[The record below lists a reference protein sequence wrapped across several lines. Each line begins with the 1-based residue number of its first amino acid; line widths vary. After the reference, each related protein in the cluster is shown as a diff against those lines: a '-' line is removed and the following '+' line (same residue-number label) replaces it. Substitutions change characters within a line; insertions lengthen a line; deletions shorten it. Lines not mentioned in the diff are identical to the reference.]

1 MPARDSGLDLARVL
15 AYIHASLLYVASWRR
30 QRRMSALG
38 ATVFVEIGAKQMA
51 KRCQITGKT
60 VMTGNNVSHA
70 NNKTRRRF
78 LPNLQHATM
87 HSEALGRR
95 VSLRLSTSAMRTI
108 EKHGGLDAFLMQ
120 ARNAELADEARQLKR
135 EIKAAQAAD

>member
-1 MPARDSGLDLARVL
+1 
-15 AYIHASLLYVASWRR
+15 
-30 QRRMSALG
+30 
-38 ATVFVEIGAKQMA
+38 MA

-95 VSLRLSTSAMRTI
+95 VSLRLSLI
-108 EKHGGLDAFLMQ
+108 H
-120 ARNAELADEARQLKR
+120 
-135 EIKAAQAAD
+135 I